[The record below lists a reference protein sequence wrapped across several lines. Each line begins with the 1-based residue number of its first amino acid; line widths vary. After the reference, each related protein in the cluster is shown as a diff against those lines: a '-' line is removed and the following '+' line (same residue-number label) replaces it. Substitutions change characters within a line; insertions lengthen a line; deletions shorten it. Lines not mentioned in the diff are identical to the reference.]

1 MRLKAPFSMI
11 PMSNPVYAA
20 PHEGLRGAHASGM
33 TQIVRDV
40 DPAAVMA
47 AVPVHG
53 AASVTASA
61 DLGYQ
66 PAEPV

>member
-1 MRLKAPFSMI
+1 MSLRAPFSTI
-11 PMSNPVYAA
+11 PMSNPVYAE

-33 TQIVRDV
+33 TQIARDV

-47 AVPVHG
+47 AVPVNG
-53 AASVTASA
+53 VTSVTANA